1 MREHVLRKR
10 FFDLEKS
17 SSESQKKN
25 KEDHSS
31 QEQKT
36 TKKTLLFGAEEEK
49 NVDEDRQEEEEN
61 VNEDRQEEEENVDE
75 DRQEDEE
82 TINNDLFLSQYEQFC
97 NKDENIQ
104 QYSSST
110 KESTVE
116 LQNPSFSMKCLSLYF
131 ADILQNH
138 WNKDKIKETNFV
150 FEGSRVP
157 VNSFARA
164 LSTVFENLNLP
175 ITSHKPIMNV
185 IYNAIGDKVNLP
197 VSILKKVNNNNHNE
211 DSSNDEKSIDSFET
225 DDLHAERVSIN
236 LKSFNSE
243 PPRCVG
249 FDQCQHDCY
258 VYAGSSS
265 NSNNFNCPTC
275 KTARFQPCSR
285 SFCKGIGTESC
296 EHLLTDGVALK
307 KLWYRPILLLI
318 MDLLSTQ
325 HFLTALNYDRKQIHG
340 DSLYYSDFMD
350 GAVPTQQLKEMKLN
364 FKTHMEKNPTSS
376 QTTKSVIILF
386 SEFYDGVQL
395 FKSRYNDFW
404 PLCISIMNLPPLYR
418 GKMGVGFFLAA
429 LYAGKHKEAEKFLL
443 IDCFSEELNLLY
455 NGVERT
461 INGQT
466 YFIQARLVLHILD
479 TKAAEPILCVQMQS
493 NARLGCALCG
503 LIHGVHMG
511 PKCCFIGHRHLLPPR
526 HYLRFFGQSGR
537 CCPTNFYSPEVKDM
551 WYSETFLS
559 DKNPISA
566 FGLLEKE
573 KYTASRKQLCQPCG
587 NEANSIGS
595 ASDLLNFLNAAN
607 ASYDWNHEGSL
618 YGFDDIV
625 IKELKHYIYYR
636 HFDFRAQRP
645 YRRIASDVHLNDAR
659 EAKLL
664 NDSRKT
670 KGSTKKNVNGIQ
682 DVWPFD
688 RLPYSDIATQID
700 WPLLHAI
707 TGIEELLNGLLF
719 GDKLWESRPQ
729 KEKKKPDVEPLKKPP
744 VVVKTCPPYHPRDC
758 PWEGSADEKKTCNA
772 WLSCVILPSGCNNS
786 WDLKKMISND
796 GVLKYTKMD
805 QTLKVYTCFMSIIMY
820 NFTKVPLIYKWFFL
834 MFAHDMTRLQQSSIL
849 KSNVDSLTNDII
861 ETVCIFEG
869 LFFAS
874 AITSQLHQL
883 IHMAP
888 VINRFGPLMGISEFP
903 GERSVGVLKRRK
915 TKSSNTG
922 GRSFERRIFNSQ
934 VEKEVRVLR
943 SFYKEAVSDE
953 PAAVNNKRSFK
964 VDALGRLHYTERPF
978 AMGKKESESTSKL
991 SHNSFSDYE
1000 FHWFLKAL
1008 IYELSK
1014 YEGQAI
1020 LETST
1025 FYRLFQLF
1033 KATKTSLDFTYW
1045 VQNVAEGEIALRD
1058 DECSSLAKELTSF
1071 KLDFFQNAYVY
1082 GIKMKSRG
1090 SNLRETNSPYQ
1101 RQHDIFSGE
1110 FTDIKN
1116 HWSVKKHY
1124 SSWCKFDRHTNDNLS
1139 GNKKEYYGQINAF
1152 FQVSLRDVLLDKIML
1167 ASMTVMN
1174 YTTSPKPCFLEFV
1187 KVDSFTAKFLFVALS
1202 DILPTSIAIIPIDNI
1217 GKPMATM
1224 KNKLPTND
1232 PTTNSY
1238 YSLYKGNEHY
1248 KLEKLVMV
1256 ALHPEKSSMKPLNT
1270 AFKQFLFEE

>member
-1 MREHVLRKR
+1 
-10 FFDLEKS
+10 
-17 SSESQKKN
+17 
-25 KEDHSS
+25 
-31 QEQKT
+31 
-36 TKKTLLFGAEEEK
+36 
-49 NVDEDRQEEEEN
+49 
-61 VNEDRQEEEENVDE
+61 
-75 DRQEDEE
+75 
-82 TINNDLFLSQYEQFC
+82 
-97 NKDENIQ
+97 
-104 QYSSST
+104 
-110 KESTVE
+110 
-116 LQNPSFSMKCLSLYF
+116 
-131 ADILQNH
+131 
-138 WNKDKIKETNFV
+138 
-150 FEGSRVP
+150 
-157 VNSFARA
+157 
-164 LSTVFENLNLP
+164 
-175 ITSHKPIMNV
+175 MNV

-197 VSILKKVNNNNHNE
+197 VSILKKVNNKNHNE

-225 DDLHAERVSIN
+225 DELHTESVSIN

-258 VYAGSSS
+258 VYAGSS

-285 SFCKGIGTESC
+285 SFCKGQGTESC
-296 EHLLTDGVALK
+296 DHLLTDGVALK

-350 GAVPTQQLKEMKLN
+350 GAVPTQQLKEMQLN
-364 FKTHMEKNPTSS
+364 FKTHMEKKTTSS
-376 QTTKSVIILF
+376 QTTKSVILLF

-429 LYAGKHKEAEKFLL
+429 LYAGKHQQAEKFLL

-466 YFIQARLVLHILD
+466 YFIQARLILHILD

-551 WYSETFLS
+551 WYSETF
-559 DKNPISA
+559 ISA
-566 FGLLEKE
+566 TKPVDVVGLLDKE
-573 KYTASRKQLCQPCG
+573 KNSTTTRRRLDICEPCG
-587 NEANSIGS
+587 EEANSNIGT
-595 ASDLLNFLNAAN
+595 ASDILRFFR
-607 ASYDWNHEGSL
+607 SKEPYQWNHEDP
-618 YGFDDIV
+618 YNFNDFV
-625 IKELKHYIYYR
+625 TKELKHFIYYR

-645 YRRIASDVHLNDAR
+645 YRRIASDVHLKDAR

-664 NDSRKT
+664 NDNKKS

-700 WPLLHAI
+700 WPLIHAI

-719 GDKLWESRPQ
+719 GEKLWESRPP
-729 KEKKKPDVEPLKKPP
+729 KANKNKDVEPLKKP
-744 VVVKTCPPYHPRDC
+744 VVVKTCPPYHPVDC
-758 PWEGSADEKKTCNA
+758 PWEATADEKKRCNA

-820 NFTKVPLIYKWFFL
+820 NFNTVPNAYKWFFL

-849 KSNVDSLTNDII
+849 KSNVDILTNDII
-861 ETVCIFEG
+861 ETVCIFEA

-874 AITSQLHQL
+874 ASTSQLHQL

-888 VINRFGPLMGISEFP
+888 VIKRFGPPMGISEFP

-922 GRSFERRIFNSQ
+922 GRSFERRIFISQ
-934 VEKEVRVLR
+934 VEKEIRVLR

-964 VDALGRLHYTERPF
+964 LDALGRLHYTERPF

-991 SHNSFSDYE
+991 SHHSLSDHE
-1000 FHWFLKAL
+1000 FHWFLKGL
-1008 IYELSK
+1008 LYELSK
-1014 YEGQAI
+1014 YEGQEAI

-1025 FYRLFQLF
+1025 MHRLFQLF
-1033 KATKTSLDFTYW
+1033 KATKTSLDFTFW
-1045 VQNVAEGEIALRD
+1045 VQNVAEGKIALDD

-1071 KLDFFQNAYVY
+1071 KFDFFQNAYIY

-1090 SNLRETNSPYQ
+1090 SNLREKNSPNQ
-1101 RQHDIFSGE
+1101 THEIVCGE
-1110 FTDIKN
+1110 FTDIKSN
-1116 HWSVKKHY
+1116 WSVKQHY
-1124 SSWCKFDRHTNDNLS
+1124 SSWCKFDRHITGNLS
-1139 GNKKEYYGQINAF
+1139 AKKKAYYGQINAF
-1152 FQVSLRDVLLDKIML
+1152 FQVSLRDVLLDKLML

-1174 YTTSPKPCFLEFV
+1174 YTTSLQPCSLECV
-1187 KVDSFTAKFLFVALS
+1187 KVDSFVAKFLFVALS
-1202 DILPTSIAIIPIDNI
+1202 DILPTSIAIIPIDNT
-1217 GKPMATM
+1217 GKPMATT
-1224 KNKLPTND
+1224 KNKLPMNA
-1232 PTTNSY
+1232 PTINSY

-1256 ALHPEKSSMKPLNT
+1256 ALHPERSSMKPQNT